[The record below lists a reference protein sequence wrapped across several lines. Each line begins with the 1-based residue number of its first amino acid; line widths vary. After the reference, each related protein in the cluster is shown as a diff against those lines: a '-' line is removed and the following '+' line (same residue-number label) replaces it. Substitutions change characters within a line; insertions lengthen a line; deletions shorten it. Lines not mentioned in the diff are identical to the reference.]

1 MGWILLAAFIGVPL
15 VEIAVFIQIGGE
27 IGLGWTLAI
36 VVLTAIAG
44 SWLLRRQGLSTL
56 ARAQAE
62 MDRGVMPVQ
71 QVFDGV
77 CLLIAG
83 CLLLTPGFVTDALGA
98 LLFIPPLRV
107 LLARRVLARILNR
120 AEFRVHREGA
130 WRDDGV
136 IDGDFE
142 EVRPNGSGEGREKP
156 RLSD

>member
-36 VVLTAIAG
+36 VILTAIAG

-107 LLARRVLARILNR
+107 LLARLVLARILNR
-120 AEFRVHREGA
+120 AEFRVHRDGA
-130 WRDDGV
+130 WRDDGI

-142 EVRPNGSGEGREKP
+142 EVRPNGPGEGREKP